1 MTKWSILIPLLWQVF
16 ATILLGMSIGAR
28 ISRAIAAYLE
38 DNEIPVSGKIH
49 VHIVNGNDDGNN
61 DGGNNDG
68 GDNSNSSNA

>member
-1 MTKWSILIPLLWQVF
+1 
-16 ATILLGMSIGAR
+16 MSIGAR

-61 DGGNNDG
+61 DGGGNNG